1 MKTTKTLALAA
12 LAALSLGVGTALAQD
27 GGGGFF
33 PDYQSQQILKAAPA
47 PVVNS
52 GVSLIPSGSSDVETT
67 GHGHNLTAPE
77 ILNNRLYGAGGVA
90 G

>member
-27 GGGGFF
+27 GGGGAF
-33 PDYQSQQILKAAPA
+33 PDYLSQRQNTAPA
-47 PVVNS
+47 P
-52 GVSLIPSGSSDVETT
+52 IPSGSSDVDTT
-67 GHGHNLTAPE
+67 GHGLTAGY
-77 ILNNRLYGAGGVA
+77 ILNHQLYGAGGVA

>member
-27 GGGGFF
+27 GGGGSF
-33 PDYQSQQILKAAPA
+33 PDYQSQRVLQQRTVTPA
-47 PVVNS
+47 P
-52 GVSLIPSGSSDVETT
+52 IPSGSSDVEPAWQLH
-67 GHGHNLTAPE
+67 GPGHNLTAPE
-77 ILNNRLYGAGGVA
+77 ILNNHLYGAGGVA

>member
-33 PDYQSQQILKAAPA
+33 PDYQSQQILKTAPA
-47 PVVNS
+47 
-52 GVSLIPSGSSDVETT
+52 LIQSGSSDIETT

>member
-12 LAALSLGVGTALAQD
+12 LAVLSLGVGTALAQD

-33 PDYQSQQILKAAPA
+33 RDDSSQQRRTTAPA
-47 PVVNS
+47 PVVNR
-52 GVSLIPSGSSDVETT
+52 GALIPSGSSDVEPL
-67 GHGHNLTAPE
+67 GHGLTAPE
-77 ILNNRLYGAGGVA
+77 ILNHHLYGAGGVA